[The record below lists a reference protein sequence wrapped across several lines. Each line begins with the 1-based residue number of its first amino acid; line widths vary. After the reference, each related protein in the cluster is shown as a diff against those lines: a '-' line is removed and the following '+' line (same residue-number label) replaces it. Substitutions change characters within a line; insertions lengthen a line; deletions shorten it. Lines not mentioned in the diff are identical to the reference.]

1 MPNSLSESVFKKL
14 SDINISTMV
23 KQKGQFWYMPWANAV
38 REVTKNYPDFTWEFT
53 TYDGLPYLKTELGYF
68 VECLVTIQGIS
79 RKQLMPVL
87 DFKNQTNM
95 APKANDINK
104 TNMRALTKAISL
116 FGLGLDLW
124 AGEDLVGWDDIK
136 DSAPEIEN
144 PIDELIAL
152 LADKDPVQYLPWLKV
167 KSIGELTNEQAT
179 AAVLTLRKAL

>member
-1 MPNSLSESVFKKL
+1 MSNTTIESVFKTL

-53 TYDGLPYLKTELGYF
+53 NYDGLPYLKTELGYF
-68 VECLVTIQGIS
+68 VECLVTIQGIT

-124 AGEDLVGWDDIK
+124 AGEDLVGWDNVG
-136 DSAPEIEN
+136 DSESSTCAVRVRRG
-144 PIDELIAL
+144 LGAL
-152 LADKDPVQYLPWLKV
+152 SGPH
-167 KSIGELTNEQAT
+167 SI
-179 AAVLTLRKAL
+179 